1 MTGDAMA
8 VAQPHPIY
16 DELLDFLVEKA
27 NPQELLAFRP
37 SAAAQARA
45 DELTEKNKA
54 GILTPQERAELE
66 QMLELDLF
74 VTALKA
80 RAAKALKQP

>member
-1 MTGDAMA
+1 MA
-8 VAQPHPIY
+8 AAQPYLIY

-27 NPQELLAFRP
+27 SPQELMAFRP
-37 SAAAQARA
+37 SSAAQQRA

-54 GILTPQERAELE
+54 GTLSAQERAELE
-66 QMLELDLF
+66 QMLALDRF

-80 RAAKALKQP
+80 RAAKALKQT

>member
-1 MTGDAMA
+1 MA
-8 VAQPHPIY
+8 VSQTHPIY

-27 NPQELLAFRP
+27 SPQELLAFRP

-45 DELTEKNKA
+45 EELTEKNKA
-54 GILTPQERAELE
+54 GTLSPQERAELE
-66 QMLELDLF
+66 QMLQFDGF

-80 RAAKALKQP
+80 RAAKAASSTN